1 MNLRRIVG
9 ALGVW
14 VGVCLSANAM
24 AQSSWHRLAQQW
36 TLNDAH
42 EVAVAISGGWV
53 PVGSGSEGDFGQYRG
68 AVVEARPHGEGEL
81 KLFSGEWFK
90 GQFVNGWPHGRGRA
104 RCESCG
110 EYSGDWQYGLPHG
123 EGQSEDAVG
132 NRYRGQWHEGMRQ
145 GRGEWVWASG
155 SSYQG
160 QWHQDKPHGL
170 GRWNKSVGEYYVGDF
185 AHGQPSGYGLLANGD
200 KQQFLGP
207 FEAGQIH
214 GTGPCVRDSVVGQC
228 QFQEGVL
235 TGWVPMTVSPAG
247 GLSWI
252 AVDNSRFI
260 LTPVRFESVYWQT
273 QEAMVSKQLKLFT
286 HERLDE
292 GVHWVLDGYDGPGE
306 YELGRG
312 DVVMTPSA
320 QGNAVTVSH
329 LDDVRALI
337 VVESDDGDTIA
348 GSFSVWSGG
357 ASAERPLAGV
367 SLRNG
372 RFMAKRWLV
381 EGGFSDDGQL

>member
-132 NRYRGQWHEGMRQ
+132 NRYRGQWH
-145 GRGEWVWASG
+145 
-155 SSYQG
+155 
-160 QWHQDKPHGL
+160 
-170 GRWNKSVGEYYVGDF
+170 
-185 AHGQPSGYGLLANGD
+185 
-200 KQQFLGP
+200 
-207 FEAGQIH
+207 
-214 GTGPCVRDSVVGQC
+214 
-228 QFQEGVL
+228 GVL
-235 TGWVPMTVSPAG
+235 VTHDGDSADQSAHHRAPDRRRAPHVH
-247 GLSWI
+247 
-252 AVDNSRFI
+252 RI
-260 LTPVRFESVYWQT
+260 LEHRRDLPT
-273 QEAMVSKQLKLFT
+273 
-286 HERLDE
+286 
-292 GVHWVLDGYDGPGE
+292 DGPGTTGTHDHHRLTGTIRLRSAGQE
-306 YELGRG
+306 PLCSGRAG
-312 DVVMTPSA
+312 TRRQHPPHH
-320 QGNAVTVSH
+320 QRR
-329 LDDVRALI
+329 RA
-337 VVESDDGDTIA
+337 
-348 GSFSVWSGG
+348 
-357 ASAERPLAGV
+357 RPE
-367 SLRNG
+367 G
-372 RFMAKRWLV
+372 RRRCT
-381 EGGFSDDGQL
+381 